1 MLSLRQKR
9 VRTRWLDLTVIL
21 LILYVCHIVP
31 HDHPDPGHAEHPAAP
46 VPHANHSHL
55 ADQNTEDGTD
65 LPKPAHHHDLAQHV
79 DSHFL
84 RALSNELNPISDFA
98 LQVVQFRPGP
108 ENEPNR
114 AEWIDPGRWLHASIP
129 ILPPDS
135 RAPPLL
141 G

>member
-1 MLSLRQKR
+1 M
-9 VRTRWLDLTVIL
+9 IL

-31 HDHPDPGHAEHPAAP
+31 HDHPDPGRAEHHAAP
-46 VPHANHSHL
+46 VPHANHSHPD
-55 ADQNTEDGTD
+55 DQNAEDGTD

-84 RALSNELNPISDFA
+84 RALSHELNPVSDFA
-98 LQVVQFRPGP
+98 LQVVQFHTGP
-108 ENEPNR
+108 ENEPTG
-114 AEWIDPGRWLHASIP
+114 AEWIDPDRWLPASIP
-129 ILPPDS
+129 ISPLDS